1 MLHYCK
7 HSIHIN
13 ITFMS
18 QGRRAHMQIDRLVI
32 QLLKPLQAK
41 FADRRTQGY
50 SAGKY
55 ARARLECELVMVK
68 PVIKKGG

>member
-1 MLHYCK
+1 
-7 HSIHIN
+7 
-13 ITFMS
+13 
-18 QGRRAHMQIDRLVI
+18 MQIDRLVI

-50 SAGKY
+50 SVGKY